1 MPSLRGPKQPA
12 SGTPSEEPVR
22 LPQHVAIVMDGNS
35 RWAKRRHL
43 PTLAGHRAG
52 TENIRKIIQTFGD
65 WGVKYLTL
73 YAFSTENWN
82 RPAEE
87 VRGLFGILAE
97 VIERET
103 QELHRRGV
111 QVRHIGSFENVPQ
124 HLADAISRGVEL
136 TRNNTQMVLCIAFN
150 YGGRREIV
158 DAVRQLVAEGVPADQ
173 IDEAAISGR
182 LYTAGLPDPDLI
194 VRTGGEMR
202 LSNFLI
208 WQAAYAEYYST
219 EAYWPDFGADSVR
232 EALLAFSQ
240 RKRRFGG
247 RDES

>member
-12 SGTPSEEPVR
+12 SGAPTEEPVR

-87 VRGLFGILAE
+87 VRGLFGILAD

-158 DAVRQLVAEGVPADQ
+158 DAVRRLVAEGVPADQ
-173 IDEAAISGR
+173 IDEAAISQR
-182 LYTAGLPDPDLI
+182 LYTAGVPDPDLI

-219 EAYWPDFGADSVR
+219 ETYWPDFGPESVR

-240 RKRRFGG
+240 RKRRLGG

>member
-1 MPSLRGPKQPA
+1 MPTAETTESSARI
-12 SGTPSEEPVR
+12 
-22 LPQHVAIVMDGNS
+22 PQHVAIIMDGNS

-52 TENIRKIIQTFGD
+52 TENIRKVIQAFAD
-65 WGVKYLTL
+65 HGVKCLTL

-82 RPAEE
+82 RPADE
-87 VRGLFGILAE
+87 VSGLFGILVE
-97 VIERET
+97 VSGRET

-124 HLADAISRGVEL
+124 HLQDAILRGVEL
-136 TRNNTQMVLCIAFN
+136 TKHNDRMTLCIAFN
-150 YGGRREIV
+150 YGGRKEIV
-158 DAVRQLVAEGVPADQ
+158 EAVRRLVQEGVPAGQ
-173 IDEAAISGR
+173 IDEAAISSR
-182 LYTAGLPDPDLI
+182 LYAADLPDPDLI

-208 WQAAYAEYYST
+208 WQAAYAEYFAT
-219 EAYWPDFGADSVR
+219 ETFWPDFGPKDIDA
-232 EALLAFSQ
+232 ALQAYGQ

-247 RDES
+247 RDDA

>member
-12 SGTPSEEPVR
+12 SGAPTEEPVR

-87 VRGLFGILAE
+87 VRGLFGILAD

-158 DAVRQLVAEGVPADQ
+158 DAVRRLVAEGVTADQ
-173 IDEAAISGR
+173 IDEAAISQR
-182 LYTAGLPDPDLI
+182 LYTAGVPDPDLI

-219 EAYWPDFGADSVR
+219 ETYWPDFGPESVR